1 MYLKFHEVS
10 FFQFLLTKHERKTPS
25 YLKKIYRNFQI
36 KIFVPDEWINEDISI
51 KKKNKED
58 FAISSLCL
66 IFFISRDFKIKEN
79 KK

>member
-36 KIFVPDEWINEDISI
+36 KIFVLDEWINEDISI
-51 KKKNKED
+51 TKKKKK
-58 FAISSLCL
+58 
-66 IFFISRDFKIKEN
+66 KILLFLN
-79 KK
+79 FV